1 MNPHETGYIC
11 FTDQG
16 PVVSITG
23 NINYAPILYP
33 LSCGDQERIKD
44 GTSITL
50 VLWLINYYGR

>member
-33 LSCGDQERIKD
+33 LPCGDQA
-44 GTSITL
+44 SHNQYL
-50 VLWLINYYGR
+50 SAWCALH